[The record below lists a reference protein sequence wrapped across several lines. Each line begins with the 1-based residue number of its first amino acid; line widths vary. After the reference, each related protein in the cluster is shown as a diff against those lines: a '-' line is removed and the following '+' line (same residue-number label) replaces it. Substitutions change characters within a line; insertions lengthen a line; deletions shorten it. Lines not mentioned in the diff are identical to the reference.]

1 MKSVVQ
7 HTNLLK
13 SLQEFFSISSFRPM
27 QEEAIVALINGRDTF
42 VIMPTGGGKSLC
54 YQFPAVIMDGT
65 ALIISPLISLMKDQV
80 DRLALRG
87 ISAAAMNSSQSYD
100 DSLTVQDKVRS
111 GELKLLYVSPERLE
125 SESFKS
131 LIAELHI
138 SFIAIDEAHC
148 ISEWGHD
155 FRKSYRRIPQFYH
168 SFIEGRPPVIALTAT
183 ATPDVRKDIC
193 EQLELE
199 HALEI
204 VTGFERPNIRY
215 AVLRECEKDVRL
227 IDLVHTIDGS
237 MIVYTS
243 SRSRAD
249 KISIHLRQLGFR
261 AASYH
266 AGMRNE
272 ERLRVQEDFLSGD
285 LQLIVA
291 TSAFGMGID
300 KANVRAVIHY
310 DLPATLEAYYQESGR
325 AGRDGEEALAILMY
339 NTGDE
344 RTHEF
349 LMQRNFPTQDELVAI
364 YKAINEIASNPIGAH
379 YKGAVIFT
387 RNQVITRIPDLSCS
401 VSRGLELLEEAG
413 LITIDKNTAQSRTS
427 SIKFLVPKQRRE
439 EYMYRGRSKDGNAL
453 LKLFNQM
460 EEAIGSGLEFSFN
473 PEEITG
479 SLSLDKTNYNK
490 TIRMLEASGILSHK
504 LSHFSPSNS
513 KVYSIAF
520 IGVREHSDD
529 LELPLEKLQASFDH
543 SIGKLREVENYATSW
558 KCRAMMILNY
568 FGEKQESGKCGKCD
582 VCSNKNFISGSSNL
596 QSL

>member
-1 MKSVVQ
+1 
-7 HTNLLK
+7 
-13 SLQEFFSISSFRPM
+13 M
-27 QEEAIVALINGRDTF
+27 QEEAITALISGRDTF

-54 YQFPAVIMDGT
+54 YQLPAVVMDGT

-100 DSLTVQDKVRS
+100 DSLAVLDKARS

-138 SFIAIDEAHC
+138 SFIAVDEAHC

-168 SFIEGRPPVIALTAT
+168 SFVDGRPPVIALTAT

-199 HALEI
+199 EPLEI

-215 AVLRECEKDVRL
+215 AVMRECEKDVRL
-227 IDLVHTIDGS
+227 IDLANTINGS

-249 KISIHLRQLGFR
+249 KISVHLRQLNFR

-285 LQLIVA
+285 LQLIIA

-300 KANVRAVIHY
+300 KPDVRAVIHY

-325 AGRDGEEALAILMY
+325 AGRDGDEALAILMY

-364 YKAINEIASNPIGAH
+364 YEAVNEMASNPVGSQ
-379 YKGAVIFT
+379 YNGAVTFT
-387 RNQVITRIPDLSCS
+387 RNQIVTRVPDLSCS

-413 LITIDKNTAQSRTS
+413 LIAIDKNTSQSRIS
-427 SIKFLVPKQRRE
+427 SVKFLVPKHRRE
-439 EYMYRGRSKDGNAL
+439 EYIFRSRNKDGNAL
-453 LKLFNQM
+453 LKLFHRM
-460 EEAIGSGLEFSFN
+460 EDAVGLGMEFSFN
-473 PEEITG
+473 TDDVIGP
-479 SLSLDKTNYNK
+479 LLPDKSSYNK
-490 TIRMLEASGILSHK
+490 TIRLLEANGILSHK
-504 LSHFSPSNS
+504 LSHFSTSNS
-513 KVYSIAF
+513 KIYSIAF
-520 IGVREHSDD
+520 TGARLHSDD

-543 SIGKLREVENYATSW
+543 SIGKLREVEKYATSW
-558 KCRAMMILNY
+558 KCRAAMILNY
-568 FGEKQESGKCGKCD
+568 FGEKQEGGKCGKCD
-582 VCSNKNFISGSSNL
+582 VCSNKSPISDSLNL